1 MVKTVD
7 EMICTIHCQV
17 AAIRK
22 CQECY
27 IARQELP
34 AHWFQEPCS
43 RPHLLVWA
51 KVRGF
56 RFWPGKVMEVL
67 PNGRVDVHFFGT
79 HNTATI
85 RASECLVYSPQ
96 DPTGRPCRTKKW
108 RKAIV
113 EVNQHL
119 AKLAAQFGDVNIS
132 SSKQLSTATI
142 KEHLETML
150 PGASQ
155 RKLSETQK

>member
-1 MVKTVD
+1 MASTVQSAASSAIEPPSHLFYPFRQELFTEPYTEEQECMD
-7 EMICTIHCQV
+7 IQIISQKV
-17 AAIRK
+17 AAISK

-119 AKLAAQFGDVNIS
+119 AKLAAQ
-132 SSKQLSTATI
+132 
-142 KEHLETML
+142 
-150 PGASQ
+150 
-155 RKLSETQK
+155 